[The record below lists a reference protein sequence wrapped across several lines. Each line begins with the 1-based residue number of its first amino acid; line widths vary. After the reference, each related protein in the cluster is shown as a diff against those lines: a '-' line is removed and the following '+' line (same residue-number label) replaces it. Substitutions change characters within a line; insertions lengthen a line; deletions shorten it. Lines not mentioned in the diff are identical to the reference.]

1 MTTPPLTE
9 GLGRRGLLAA
19 GAGLLATAGLTLP
32 AQAKPLSAYSK
43 QGIGPGSTKEE
54 IETALDAFFD
64 SAEPA
69 LTIPPMDLP
78 ISYERQ
84 LTHGT
89 RKAIIFEPGARLFF
103 NTFTAPA
110 FTLYTEPLW
119 TEPVSSIT
127 HVDNVNLVDDPAHDP
142 ASFNTV
148 ARVQLAGAHAVRKG
162 DRFRLI
168 SDDEVYESLHGGTP
182 PGGAKRARLGEV
194 VTAGLDSTG
203 TTVSFTSPLK
213 ETGYQTSVRLCALAD
228 ARVDLIGG
236 SCDYNDSAA
245 TTEGI
250 FPVIQLEGLTG
261 SRIVGFSAQRFIAS
275 VFYLIGCVDMQVIA
289 PTFRNG
295 LLQVSLN
302 HFGYGLEDWSGL
314 GTTVVGPNSL
324 NVRHAIDTGTFSQ
337 EANLPGRRTHRH
349 GRTRGLTVSGGSG
362 SAGPN
367 SPTSTHDEADG
378 ATVTGYT
385 VFDIYQGAS
394 SAGPAFTMR
403 GKNTSL
409 TGCRSAN
416 TRVGLYLA
424 TYLNGSVKDTDVLDC
439 QTRALMF
446 ASGNWQ
452 VPLDTHGSVIGSR
465 FSVLNG
471 DSPVWYVNTPLFGAG
486 IHGELQDVLLAARST
501 RQQAYSRVSQFL
513 APGNWQVRD
522 LTIDLRDLNPATL
535 NGAATGF
542 TGATGIIPFYFQVD
556 GVTLDIE
563 NLTILAG
570 RNSITRLIDG
580 APATLPNTSV
590 RIRNLYYEGDAPIA
604 SGGGLSSGNKFG
616 INWSKFTSG
625 QVSVS
630 GRRLWGTGGD
640 KLRGRTNDEY
650 TNFFGQGAA
659 AATVP
664 DLQGL
669 ADDHVTLRFGGTAG
683 DVTLAAWPT
692 TAMRPGQRVTI
703 VNGSNGVISFPLPA
717 YSIPAGGTATFVL
730 SDNRNPLLESRSSGS
745 RYLRSTTAT
754 AVTVGSLNEEGLVTL
769 APTAVTVTL
778 PNNLPRGTEYQITQ
792 NGDGQII
799 VTPATGA
806 IVNNLAGQTK
816 SAGKY
821 ARLDLRVATNADG
834 ASAAWV
840 LSGDTAP

>member
-32 AQAKPLSAYSK
+32 ANAKPLSAYSK
-43 QGIGPGSTKEE
+43 NDLGPGSTPAE
-54 IETALDAFFD
+54 IEAALDAFFD
-64 SAEPA
+64 SAEPV
-69 LTIPPMDLP
+69 LSIPPMNLP

-84 LTHGT
+84 LAHGT
-89 RKAIIFEPGARLFF
+89 RKAIIFEPGAQFYF
-103 NTFTAPA
+103 DTFTAPA
-110 FTLYTEPLW
+110 FMLYTEPLW
-119 TEPVSSIT
+119 TVAVTGIT
-127 HVDNVNLVDDPAHDP
+127 QVDNINLVDDPAHDP

-148 ARVQLAGAHAVRKG
+148 ARVTLSTAQTVRKG

-203 TTVSFTSPLK
+203 TTVTFTSPLK
-213 ETGYQTSVRLCALAD
+213 ETGYQTNVRLCRLAD

-236 SCDYNDSAA
+236 GCDYNDPAAA
-245 TTEGI
+245 TNGI
-250 FPVIQLEGLTG
+250 HPVVQLEGLTG
-261 SRIVGFSAQRFIAS
+261 CRIVGFSSQRSIAS
-275 VFYLIGCVDMQVIA
+275 VFYLIGCIDTQVIA

-295 LLQVSLN
+295 RLEVSLN
-302 HFGYGLEDWSGL
+302 HFSYGIEDWSGL
-314 GTTVVGPNSL
+314 GTTVIGPNSL
-324 NVRHAIDTGTFSQ
+324 NVRHAVDSGTYAQ

-349 GRTRGLTVSGGSG
+349 GRTRGLTVSGGTG

-409 TGCRSAN
+409 TGCHAAN
-416 TRVGLYLA
+416 TRVGVYLA
-424 TYLNGSVKDTDVLDC
+424 TYLNGSVKDCDIVDC

-452 VPLDTHGSVIGSR
+452 VPLDTHGVVKGSR
-465 FSVLNG
+465 FSVLNS
-471 DSPVWYVNTPLFGAG
+471 DSPVWYVNTAAYGASM
-486 IHGELQDVLLAARST
+486 HGELEDVVLAARST
-501 RQQAYSRVSQFL
+501 RQQVYSRVAQFL
-513 APGNWQVRD
+513 APGNWRIRD

-535 NGAATGF
+535 NGASTGF
-542 TGATGIIPFYFQVD
+542 TGATGIVPFYFQVD
-556 GVTLDIE
+556 GVNLDIE

-570 RNSITRLIDG
+570 RNSITRLLDG

-590 RIRNLYYEGDAPIA
+590 RIRNLYYEGDAAIT
-604 SGGGLSSGNKFG
+604 SGGGLSAGNKFG

-625 QVSVS
+625 RVSVS

-640 KLRGRTNDEY
+640 KLHGRTNDEY
-650 TNFFGQGAA
+650 TKFFAQNAVAA
-659 AATVP
+659 VVP
-664 DLQGL
+664 DLHGL
-669 ADDHVTLRFGGTAG
+669 DDDHVTLRFGGTAG
-683 DVTLAAWPT
+683 DLTLAGWPT
-692 TAMRPGQRVTI
+692 TAMRSAQRVTI
-703 VNGSNGVISFPLPA
+703 MNGSNGVITFPFPA

-730 SDNRNPLLESRSSGS
+730 SDNRNPLLESTS
-745 RYLRSTTAT
+745 
-754 AVTVGSLNEEGLVTL
+754 
-769 APTAVTVTL
+769 
-778 PNNLPRGTEYQITQ
+778 
-792 NGDGQII
+792 
-799 VTPATGA
+799 
-806 IVNNLAGQTK
+806 
-816 SAGKY
+816 
-821 ARLDLRVATNADG
+821 
-834 ASAAWV
+834 
-840 LSGDTAP
+840 